1 MPVSTRPSP
10 RLHPGSHQPRLAWLV
25 RILLP
30 WLLAMQVLYVNAASL
45 EALPSEPL
53 GRWMEVMSE
62 KRRPLTID
70 EAREQLR
77 RGAFVRGHEE
87 VLKFGIGARPV
98 WLRIAVDNNSPR
110 NAARRLQVEN
120 SWLDR
125 IDVYLVNDGQVI
137 DHQTAGDADTATGHP
152 LPGLGYVFELVIP
165 PGQNDIMM
173 RVATPDPLLVPVRLL
188 DSAQLVTLQRQYDY
202 GYGLLYGFLLA
213 LIAYNAMLYIGLHER
228 SYLDYTLY
236 LGSFVL
242 LHLSYTGHGYT
253 WLWPAS
259 TLIQQ
264 YAIPLM
270 MVVFGCLGL
279 RFADGFLN
287 LRQHAPGIHRF
298 IRATS
303 LFWLA
308 MILLMIVL
316 ERQQYA
322 VLLAFVF
329 VFLFSI
335 AMVWFGII
343 AIRHGQVAGH
353 YFLAAALTAMIGTST
368 TALAVWFGLS
378 YSPLAYHAAGWGVVA
393 EGILL
398 ALALAYRM
406 RRYQQARMQAEHLAR
421 TDPLT
426 ELPNRRAFLE
436 YAGPLWSTAL
446 RSERPLAAMMVDIDF
461 FKAINDNHGHAM
473 GDRVLQAVSHLLTEV
488 CRGGDITARWGGEEF
503 IILLPETT
511 AAQATQ
517 LAERLRMK
525 ISALRLGS
533 QRKPIRLS
541 ASFGIAERTEHE
553 SLDQLIH
560 EADEWLYHAK
570 ESGRNRVSGPPLDA
584 APEPAV

>member
-1 MPVSTRPSP
+1 M
-10 RLHPGSHQPRLAWLV
+10 
-25 RILLP
+25 LLP
-30 WLLAMQVLYVNAASL
+30 WLVAVQVLHVNAASL
-45 EALPSEPL
+45 ESLPSEPL

-62 KRRPLTID
+62 KWRPLPIG
-70 EAREQLR
+70 EAIEQLR
-77 RGAFVRGHEE
+77 SGAFSRGHEE

-98 WLRIAVDNNSPR
+98 WLRLAVDNNNPYPVE
-110 NAARRLQVEN
+110 RRLQVEN

-125 IDVYLVNDGQVI
+125 IDVYIVNHGQVI
-137 DHQTAGDADTATGHP
+137 DHMTAGDAEATAQHP
-152 LPGLGYVFELVIP
+152 LPGLGYVFEVTIP
-165 PGQNDIMM
+165 PGQSDIML

-188 DSAQLVTLQRQYDY
+188 DSTQLVALQRQYDY

-259 TLIQQ
+259 TFIQQ
-264 YAIPLM
+264 YAIPMM

-287 LRQHAPGIHRF
+287 LRQHALGIHRL
-298 IRATS
+298 IWWIS
-303 LFWLA
+303 LSGL
-308 MILLMIVL
+308 LLVSLMIAL
-316 ERQQYA
+316 ERQQNA
-322 VLLAFVF
+322 VLLAFIF
-329 VFLFSI
+329 VLLFSI
-335 AMVWFGII
+335 LMVWLGII
-343 AIRHGQVAGH
+343 AIRHGQVAGR
-353 YFLAAALTAMIGTST
+353 YFLAAALTAMAGTST

-378 YSPLAYHAAGWGVVA
+378 YSPIAYHAAGWGVVA

-406 RRYQQARMQAEHLAR
+406 RRYQQARMQAEQLAR

-436 YAGPLWSTAL
+436 YAGPVWSTAL
-446 RSERPLAAMMVDIDF
+446 RSQRPLAAMMVDIDF

-473 GDRVLQAVSHLLTEV
+473 GDRVLQAVSHLLSEV

-503 IILLPETT
+503 IILLPETN
-511 AAQATQ
+511 AAQAAQ
-517 LAERLRMK
+517 LAERLRIK

-533 QRKPIRLS
+533 QRKPIRFS
-541 ASFGIAERTEHE
+541 ASFGIAERNEHE

-570 ESGRNRVSGPPLDA
+570 ESGRNRVAGPPELQ
-584 APEPAV
+584 PAV